1 MRKAAS
7 ATTVLL
13 AIMEL
18 LKTRSSLPPTCSS
31 LLPTSSSLLQSC
43 NTLLQPCNA
52 LLELCNTLRQ
62 PCNTLLQSSKSTASI
77 RRTPLLELW
86 RPHPQYGTL
95 DHRHRRLRNMLEL
108 ELSLSQSCGSEECS
122 LCFGHSNT
130 RSPKADPA
138 KLGNDFRSWTF
149 GHPPIQGSAYDLLL
163 QDTTNPLAI

>member
-31 LLPTSSSLLQSC
+31 LLPTSSSLLQS
-43 NTLLQPCNA
+43 
-52 LLELCNTLRQ
+52 CNTLRQ

-108 ELSLSQSCGSEECS
+108 DLSLSQSCGSEECS

-149 GHPPIQGSAYDLLL
+149 GRPPIQDSANNLLL
-163 QDTTNPLAI
+163 QVITTLP